1 MLLFPKQSQND
12 LWNHSQG
19 TFIQYK
25 SWDTELFLWNL
36 SSSPPRPQPSHKVES
51 RRNFPL
57 KLSSPVASKFESFII
72 PQCGSL
78 FLRVRGGCVLRLQWY
93 HDLQSSGCSPTVEI
107 QLLSDS
113 STNAPSFVELFFLA
127 CRPAEKI
134 VYFCLSQ
141 IWYLCPLVR
150 SNRQQE
156 QQLRLSVRV
165 KKEKGSKKKRA
176 RQGPRVI

>member
-72 PQCGSL
+72 PQCLRASFCGLGVAVSWDYSDITICNHLVAHQRSRFNSCQTPLQMLQASWNSFSSHVARPRKL
-78 FLRVRGGCVLRLQWY
+78 FTFVYLKFDICAR
-93 HDLQSSGCSPTVEI
+93 SSGATVNRNN
-107 QLLSDS
+107 SCDS
-113 STNAPSFVELFFLA
+113 RF
-127 CRPAEKI
+127 
-134 VYFCLSQ
+134 
-141 IWYLCPLVR
+141 
-150 SNRQQE
+150 
-156 QQLRLSVRV
+156 
-165 KKEKGSKKKRA
+165 G
-176 RQGPRVI
+176 